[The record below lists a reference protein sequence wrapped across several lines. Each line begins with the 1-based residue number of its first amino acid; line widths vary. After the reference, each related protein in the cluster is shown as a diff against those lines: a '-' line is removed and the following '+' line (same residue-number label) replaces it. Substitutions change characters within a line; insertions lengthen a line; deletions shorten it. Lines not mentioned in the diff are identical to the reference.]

1 MRHPLAPHKSIQRC
15 RVQNSRQ
22 RNLFRSCFS
31 RSAREA
37 HKGETNSTTSKI
49 CQRSDGTISYH
60 GPEGEIC
67 KVRVVSGYGSR
78 SLEPKTAEFQLRKM
92 RSSITYHQVP
102 EMTWHTDWKNP
113 KTWFLPE
120 GNWAK
125 RVCIARWNSKEW
137 KLEL

>member
-1 MRHPLAPHKSIQRC
+1 MATDALWA
-15 RVQNSRQ
+15 
-22 RNLFRSCFS
+22 L
-31 RSAREA
+31 
-37 HKGETNSTTSKI
+37 
-49 CQRSDGTISYH
+49 RSDGTISYH

-102 EMTWHTDWKNP
+102 ERTWHTDWKNP

-125 RVCIARWNSKEW
+125 RVCIARWNSKAW
-137 KLEL
+137 KLELLKDIMATSKLWRSIRFHWNIMIDSKSPDEDFEYETEE